1 MNTMTHYKRILLI
14 DDDAD
19 DQELF
24 QLALDKIDQNIQC
37 KVMASAKEALRFL
50 EEESVTADLIFLD
63 LNMPL
68 MTGQQFL
75 SELKKRP
82 NLCEIPIVVL
92 STSSDKETIEQA
104 KSLGAM
110 KFFTKPSDFNEL
122 KEIIQN
128 LLN

>member
-1 MNTMTHYKRILLI
+1 MPYKHVLLI

-24 QLALDKIDQNIQC
+24 QLALNKIGQNVQC
-37 KVMASAKEALRFL
+37 KVMSGAKEALRFL
-50 EEESVTADLIFLD
+50 EEETMTTDLIFLD

-75 SELKKRP
+75 LELKKQP
-82 NLCEIPIVVL
+82 NLCGIPVVVL
-92 STSSDKETIEQA
+92 STSSDKEIIEEA

-122 KEIIQN
+122 KDIIQT